1 MNVARLCAF
10 KYYRKR
16 RALFGA
22 YKVLLNSRNRQ
33 KRRNCNVVFI
43 NAAVGKYEYVSA
55 LFVSAVTLHK
65 QVVERAL
72 KRRVCVIKQGN
83 RFHLKAGAV
92 YSLYFYKLGRGYYRV
107 R

>member
-1 MNVARLCAF
+1 MNVARLCTF

-33 KRRNCNVVFI
+33 KRRNCNVVLI
-43 NAAVGKYEYVSA
+43 NSAVGKYKYVSA
-55 LFVSAVTLHK
+55 LFVSAVALHK

-72 KRRVCVIKQGN
+72 KRRVCIIK
-83 RFHLKAGAV
+83 
-92 YSLYFYKLGRGYYRV
+92 
-107 R
+107 